1 MMNTILSILVCIA
14 MLCSG
19 TGALPAQPET
29 AVTWTLRN
37 VTIDMNGEQV
47 TLAPEARITT
57 AIGAEKAQI
66 HFELANGEDVL
77 MPVSGELTPE
87 DARFTLGGGERAYAV
102 TDETLI
108 DLMDLDEEDAQALEL
123 VTGLFADYCALLSRM
138 VSDEAF
144 AVESSTAV
152 LQAMIDACG
161 AEVEDTEVEIDGERY
176 PAQHIMLDF
185 DLQSALGM
193 LDNLR
198 ACGVSDVEA
207 LMEDLIELCAL
218 AMDDE
223 MEFTSFADLTEDLG
237 DVDASYP
244 VELTIAAQDELSY
257 SCMDYAMNIEDEMLM
272 EMSMESIARGEE
284 TEMNIAVTVDADD
297 NQINY
302 AVGMEMTGP
311 ANAPE
316 KVNAVIAMEQFSSYS
331 YTSDE
336 TDDNGE
342 TVEHLNRSDNSTS
355 MLMNMYTEC
364 VDGLE
369 KSELSMSMSNAN
381 AWYTDDEEDYS
392 YESTM
397 LMEGGS
403 QDRVEADGSVTTATS
418 LRMDADGETIEL
430 SFDLNRAEG
439 AAVDFFE
446 GLETCALTADMDEES
461 PAYGLLTTDAMN
473 FAADAMQLTAD
484 DSVIALMEMLGMDT
498 VESDDDDITYEPVES
513 TVSSFEEAE
522 GIFEGT
528 IPAFDAPEGFTL
540 DGIEVD
546 EYSLTADYSSEAG
559 RFSLSAYAYGADG
572 LEYFEMKDGALRPA
586 DCMVELCSYDG
597 ESVDSATVYTSEGT
611 LYFYFDL
618 EDASREAVEVIL
630 AGLNG

>member
-1 MMNTILSILVCIA
+1 
-14 MLCSG
+14 
-19 TGALPAQPET
+19 
-29 AVTWTLRN
+29 
-37 VTIDMNGEQV
+37 
-47 TLAPEARITT
+47 
-57 AIGAEKAQI
+57 
-66 HFELANGEDVL
+66 
-77 MPVSGELTPE
+77 
-87 DARFTLGGGERAYAV
+87 
-102 TDETLI
+102 
-108 DLMDLDEEDAQALEL
+108 
-123 VTGLFADYCALLSRM
+123 
-138 VSDEAF
+138 
-144 AVESSTAV
+144 
-152 LQAMIDACG
+152 
-161 AEVEDTEVEIDGERY
+161 
-176 PAQHIMLDF
+176 
-185 DLQSALGM
+185 
-193 LDNLR
+193 
-198 ACGVSDVEA
+198 
-207 LMEDLIELCAL
+207 
-218 AMDDE
+218 
-223 MEFTSFADLTEDLG
+223 
-237 DVDASYP
+237 
-244 VELTIAAQDELSY
+244 
-257 SCMDYAMNIEDEMLM
+257 
-272 EMSMESIARGEE
+272 MESIARGEE

-316 KVNAVIAMEQFSSYS
+316 KVNAAIAMEQLSSFS

-369 KSELSMSMSNAN
+369 KSELSMSMSNAS

-430 SFDLNRAEG
+430 SFDLNRAVG

-559 RFSLSAYAYGADG
+559 RVSLSAYAYGADG
-572 LEYFEMKDGALRPA
+572 LESFEMKDGALRPA